1 MVMNEYLD
9 KKLRVLNMHDE
20 KPEIC
25 LMVTD
30 QRKINVQFKSIQ
42 DETRKIYMNKK
53 ATFIY
58 LVDINQDKSRLN
70 SCRVSSNNFV
80 TAQQLSAQ

>member
-1 MVMNEYLD
+1 MVVNKYLD

-20 KPEIC
+20 EPKIC

-30 QRKINVQFKSIQ
+30 QRKMNVQFKSIE

-53 ATFIY
+53 TTVIY
-58 LVDINQDKSRLN
+58 LADINQD
-70 SCRVSSNNFV
+70 
-80 TAQQLSAQ
+80 

>member
-1 MVMNEYLD
+1 MVVNEYLD

-20 KPEIC
+20 EPEIC

-30 QRKINVQFKSIQ
+30 QQKMNVQFKSIE

-53 ATFIY
+53 TTFIY
-58 LVDINQDKSRLN
+58 LADINQD
-70 SCRVSSNNFV
+70 
-80 TAQQLSAQ
+80 

>member
-1 MVMNEYLD
+1 MVVNEYLD

-20 KPEIC
+20 EPEIC

-30 QRKINVQFKSIQ
+30 QKMNVQFKSVE

-53 ATFIY
+53 TTFIY
-58 LVDINQDKSRLN
+58 LADINQD
-70 SCRVSSNNFV
+70 
-80 TAQQLSAQ
+80 

>member
-1 MVMNEYLD
+1 MESGRMVMNEYLD

-20 KPEIC
+20 EPEIC

-30 QRKINVQFKSIQ
+30 QRKMNVQFKSIE

-53 ATFIY
+53 TTFIY
-58 LVDINQDKSRLN
+58 LADINQD
-70 SCRVSSNNFV
+70 
-80 TAQQLSAQ
+80 

>member
-1 MVMNEYLD
+1 MVVNEYLD

-20 KPEIC
+20 EPKIC

-30 QRKINVQFKSIQ
+30 QRKMNVQFKSIE

-53 ATFIY
+53 TTFIY
-58 LVDINQDKSRLN
+58 LADINQD
-70 SCRVSSNNFV
+70 
-80 TAQQLSAQ
+80 

>member
-1 MVMNEYLD
+1 MVVNEYLD

-20 KPEIC
+20 EPKIC

-30 QRKINVQFKSIQ
+30 QRKMNVQFKSIE

-53 ATFIY
+53 TTFIY
-58 LVDINQDKSRLN
+58 LADISQD
-70 SCRVSSNNFV
+70 
-80 TAQQLSAQ
+80 

>member
-1 MVMNEYLD
+1 MIVNEYLD

-20 KPEIC
+20 EPKIC

-30 QRKINVQFKSIQ
+30 QRKMNVQFKSIG

-53 ATFIY
+53 TTFIY
-58 LVDINQDKSRLN
+58 LADINQD
-70 SCRVSSNNFV
+70 
-80 TAQQLSAQ
+80 

>member
-1 MVMNEYLD
+1 MVVNEYLD

-20 KPEIC
+20 EPEIC

-30 QRKINVQFKSIQ
+30 QKMNVQFKSIE

-53 ATFIY
+53 TTFIY
-58 LVDINQDKSRLN
+58 LADINQD
-70 SCRVSSNNFV
+70 
-80 TAQQLSAQ
+80 

>member
-1 MVMNEYLD
+1 MVVNEYLD

-20 KPEIC
+20 EPEIC

-30 QRKINVQFKSIQ
+30 QQKMNVQFKSIA

-53 ATFIY
+53 TSFIY
-58 LVDINQDKSRLN
+58 LADINQD
-70 SCRVSSNNFV
+70 
-80 TAQQLSAQ
+80 